1 MDRIMNLI
9 EEYNIVAMVDILL
22 IFLLTN
28 ILLMIFMNY
37 IQKNKNLNVN
47 LKRTRNIQGSFTS
60 FRKLKVNL
68 ILNTN

>member
-47 LKRTRNIQGSFTS
+47 LKRTRNIQESFTS

-68 ILNTN
+68 ILKTN